1 MKILQKK
8 YFYINKK
15 LIFGTLKNLFEE
27 MKQFYNSKSLL
38 RLSLLFVLLFSVLN
52 VVSSCKKDDD
62 DDGYKD
68 HLVQFEVKTSAGGEI
83 IGIAKQVGTTQSM
96 MFNTPTTPLNSPWSS
111 GEFFV
116 NSSQAQ
122 LNLDANAKLPAAD
135 SELIINL
142 YIDGEVVRTVKKKGQ
157 GELVASIDY
166 SFLEP

>member
-1 MKILQKK
+1 
-8 YFYINKK
+8 
-15 LIFGTLKNLFEE
+15 

-38 RLSLLFVLLFSVLN
+38 RLSFLFVLLFSVIT

-62 DDGYKD
+62 DDFQD
-68 HLVQFEVKTSAGGEI
+68 HVVQFEVKTTAGGVI
-83 IGIAKQVGTTQSM
+83 KSVVTQVGTTQNTI
-96 MFNTPTTPLNSPWSS
+96 FNTPQTPLTSPWTS

-122 LNLDANAKLPAAD
+122 LNLDANAILPEDD
-135 SELIINL
+135 SELTINL
-142 YIDGEVVRTVKKKGQ
+142 WIDGEVARTVTKKGK

>member
-1 MKILQKK
+1 
-8 YFYINKK
+8 
-15 LIFGTLKNLFEE
+15 

-38 RLSLLFVLLFSVLN
+38 RLSFLFVFLLSTIT

-62 DDGYKD
+62 DDGFKD

-83 IGIAKQVGTTQSM
+83 ISVVTQVGTSQST
-96 MFNTPTTPLNSPWSS
+96 MFNTPTTPLTSPWKSN
-111 GEFFV
+111 EFFV

-122 LNLDANAKLPAAD
+122 LNLDANAKLPDPD

-142 YIDGEVVRTVKKKGQ
+142 YIDGEIVRTAKQKGK